1 MVTPASCP
9 EVNTHMTV
17 KYGFVFWGLGRH
29 PVAAVWEGFWVMGRV
44 GTWTSFCGLC
54 LECLPASQELLPGH
68 GPPAPLGFL
77 SNAELSCSIA
87 PAGRHHCTPT
97 KSCTSSASPPRNRRE
112 IGEKQEPCWQWTCSV
127 RVESAEHGI
136 HSFIYSL
143 THHIFTECPLLCPL
157 VCPLFCP
164 RCWGCKQKE
173 MKAITSLMELLSRG
187 DR

>member
-1 MVTPASCP
+1 MDFFLLAVFRMPACFSGASARQQPCSSTGTQSK
-9 EVNTHMTV
+9 ER
-17 KYGFVFWGLGRH
+17 FV
-29 PVAAVWEGFWVMGRV
+29 
-44 GTWTSFCGLC
+44 
-54 LECLPASQELLPGH
+54 
-68 GPPAPLGFL
+68 

-87 PAGRHHCTPT
+87 PAGPHHCAPT
-97 KSCTSSASPPRNRRE
+97 KSCTSSVSPPRNRRE

-143 THHIFTECPLLCPL
+143 THHIFTECPLLCPP

-164 RCWGCKQKE
+164 RCWGCKQTE
-173 MKAITSLMELLSRG
+173 MKGITSLMELHSREG